1 MIGKKFGPD
10 ISYNKRLSKSVAKK
24 KLSRKPASK
33 PTGMEKEV
41 IDYFKKKG
49 TYSKYKEDGSLTRRI
64 AKGVQMAKKARE
76 VKEDPWEGNKEKW
89 EKLSTSHSWQQT
101 KKTMSNYDSFIKQ
114 VEKRLG
120 RKLGITTAG
129 GATSQHSTEVGALDI
144 GKGDNTLTD
153 AEYDMI
159 GKLALEY
166 GYRVGDEA
174 NHLHIDS
181 RPREE
186 APNRVFYNLPG
197 PQANRE
203 QREAR
208 KELGTFKKY
217 DSKRKEHRARV
228 SSFGDRLQ
236 KMRTDTGEAKQ
247 TNWNQKANEAVEK
260 EKRESNVPISPMS
273 TLRQSQEPKEEAK
286 RESVKK
292 MSIARDADF
301 GIYN

>member
-1 MIGKKFGPD
+1 MIGKRYGPD

-33 PTGMEKEV
+33 PTGVEKEV

-114 VEKRLG
+114 AEKRLG

-153 AEYDMI
+153 AEYDMV

-186 APNRVFYNLPG
+186 ASNRVFYNIPS
-197 PQANRE
+197 QAKIDTEENLWKKAGLINQKETRT
-203 QREAR
+203 AR
-208 KELGTFKKY
+208 KELGTFEKY
-217 DSKRKEHRARV
+217 DSKRKEHRDRV

-247 TNWNQKANEAVEK
+247 TKWNKQAVQAMQEEIKLEKSKSLDNNEFMK
-260 EKRESNVPISPMS
+260 I
-273 TLRQSQEPKEEAK
+273 LRGK
-286 RESVKK
+286 
-292 MSIARDADF
+292 
-301 GIYN
+301 